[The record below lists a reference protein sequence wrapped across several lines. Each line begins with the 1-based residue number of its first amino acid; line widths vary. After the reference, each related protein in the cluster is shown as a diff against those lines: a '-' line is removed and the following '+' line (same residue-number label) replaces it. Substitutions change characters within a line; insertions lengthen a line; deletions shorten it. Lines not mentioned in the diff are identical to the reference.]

1 MRFIRPKWCA
11 WGLLLAAVAPAARA
25 QWAVIDVAAVAR
37 LSAELQTLEQSLTT
51 QQQQF
56 FAAEAQ
62 LRAMSGTRGMQDL
75 LGGIRRNYLPENWAQ
90 LRTAADGSPG
100 SYPELSSAV
109 RAAIAAHAYLSPGEL
124 QGLSLSAQQQLAAN
138 RRTAALLQAITAS
151 ALSDTSARF
160 SGLKQL
166 IATIGTAQDQ
176 KSILDLNARIGAEQ
190 TMLENEQT
198 KLRVLFAA
206 AQAERWVDHEREREA
221 AIAAQGNFATR
232 FRPTP

>member
-1 MRFIRPKWCA
+1 MRSTLCA
-11 WGLLLAAVAPAARA
+11 LGLLLVAVAPVARA

-37 LSAELQTLEQSLTT
+37 LSAELQTLDQSLTT
-51 QQQQF
+51 QQEEF
-56 FAAEAQ
+56 GAAEAQ
-62 LRAMSGTRGMQDL
+62 LRGMSGTRGMQDL

-90 LRTAADGSPG
+90 LRAAAGGSPG
-100 SYPELSSAV
+100 SYPGLSAAV
-109 RAAIAAHAYLSPGEL
+109 RDAMAAHAYLSSGQL
-124 QGLSLSAQQQLAAN
+124 QTLSPSARQQLVAN
-138 RRTAALLQAITAS
+138 RRTAALLEAISAS
-151 ALSDTSARF
+151 ALSDASARF

-166 IATIGTAQDQ
+166 IATIGTARDQ
-176 KSILDLNARIGAEQ
+176 KSILDLTARIGAEQ

-206 AQAERWVDHEREREA
+206 AEAQRWIDHEREREA

>member
-1 MRFIRPKWCA
+1 MRAILVA
-11 WGLLLAAVAPAARA
+11 WGLLFIAVAPAARA

-51 QQQQF
+51 QQQEF
-56 FAAEAQ
+56 GAAEAE
-62 LRAMSGTRGMQDL
+62 LRGMSGTRGMQDL

-90 LRTAADGSPG
+90 LRAAADGSPG
-100 SYPELSSAV
+100 SYPNLSAAV
-109 RAAIAAHAYLSPGEL
+109 RGAMLAHAYLSSGQL
-124 QGLSLSAQQQLAAN
+124 QTLSPSARQQLVAN
-138 RRTAALLQAITAS
+138 RRTAALLEALSAS
-151 ALSDTSARF
+151 ALSDASARF
-160 SGLKQL
+160 SGLQQL
-166 IATIGTAQDQ
+166 IATIGTARDQ
-176 KSILDLNARIGAEQ
+176 KSILDLTARIGAEQ

-206 AQAERWVDHEREREA
+206 AEAQRWIDHEREREA

>member
-1 MRFIRPKWCA
+1 MRSMRQMRYT
-11 WGLLLAAVAPAARA
+11 WGLLLAAAAPAAHA

-37 LSAELQTLEQSLTT
+37 LSAELQTLEQSLSTE
-51 QQQQF
+51 QQQF

-62 LRAMSGTRGMQDL
+62 LRGMSGTRGMQDL
-75 LGGIRRNYLPENWAQ
+75 LTGIRRNYLPENWAQ
-90 LRTAADGSPG
+90 LRTAAEGSSG
-100 SYPELSSAV
+100 SYPGLSSAV
-109 RAAIAAHAYLSPGEL
+109 REAVAAHAYLSPGQL
-124 QGLSLSAQQQLAAN
+124 QSLSPSAQQQLAAN
-138 RRTAALLQAITAS
+138 RRTAALLEAISAS
-151 ALSDTSARF
+151 ALSDASARF

-176 KSILDLNARIGAEQ
+176 KSILDLTARIGAEQ

-206 AQAERWVDHEREREA
+206 AQAERWIDHEREREA

>member
-1 MRFIRPKWCA
+1 MRSTLCA
-11 WGLLLAAVAPAARA
+11 LGLLLVAVAPVARA

-37 LSAELQTLEQSLTT
+37 LSAELQTLDQSLTT
-51 QQQQF
+51 QQEEF
-56 FAAEAQ
+56 GAAEAQ
-62 LRAMSGTRGMQDL
+62 LRGMSGTRGMQDL

-90 LRTAADGSPG
+90 LRAAAAGSPG
-100 SYPELSSAV
+100 SYPGLSAAV
-109 RAAIAAHAYLSPGEL
+109 RDAMAAHAYLSSGQL
-124 QGLSLSAQQQLAAN
+124 QTLSPSARQQLVAN
-138 RRTAALLQAITAS
+138 RRTAALLEAISAS
-151 ALSDTSARF
+151 ALSDASARF

-166 IATIGTAQDQ
+166 IATIGTARDQ
-176 KSILDLNARIGAEQ
+176 KSILDLTARIGAEQ

-206 AQAERWVDHEREREA
+206 AEAQRWIDHEREREA

>member
-1 MRFIRPKWCA
+1 MKSIVSV
-11 WGLLLAAVAPAARA
+11 WGLLLIAVAPIARA

-37 LSAELQTLEQSLTT
+37 LSAELQTLDQSLTT
-51 QQQQF
+51 QQQVF
-56 FAAEAQ
+56 GAAEAQ
-62 LRAMSGTRGMQDL
+62 LRGMSGTRGMQDL

-90 LRTAADGSPG
+90 LRAAADGSPG
-100 SYPELSSAV
+100 SYPDLSAAV
-109 RAAIAAHAYLSPGEL
+109 RGAMSAHAYLSSGQL
-124 QGLSLSAQQQLAAN
+124 QSLSPSARQQLLAT
-138 RRTAALLQAITAS
+138 RRTAALLEAISAS
-151 ALSDTSARF
+151 ALSDASARF

-176 KSILDLNARIGAEQ
+176 KSILDLTARIGAEQ

-206 AQAERWVDHEREREA
+206 AEAERWIDHEREREA